1 MVKLIQSFHFT
12 ETGLCLLMLLLCSL
26 VNADDPGE
34 VGKYY
39 ECKDLRGNISFQ
51 QQPCSGTNVKE
62 TSKVLPTAKPMVSS
76 TDKKT
81 GDVSV
86 ASVTNA
92 ITSLVSTTDH
102 TSSKLAPLLQTPD
115 AVAEQ
120 FKQRLQI
127 AKEQK
132 PVVLAACLILML
144 IAVWYAVVLVYLAFR
159 QSIFWGLGYLFIPLV
174 GMIYIVLHWDDAGK
188 PFLISVGCGLLTGII
203 LGVYL

>member
-1 MVKLIQSFHFT
+1 MVKAIQSFRFI
-12 ETGLCLLMLLLCSL
+12 EAGFFLVMLLLCTL
-26 VNADDPGE
+26 VNADDATQAN
-34 VGKYY
+34 KYY

-51 QQPCSGTNVKE
+51 QQPCSGANVKE

-76 TDKKT
+76 TDIKT

-86 ASVTNA
+86 ASVTNT
-92 ITSLVSTTDH
+92 ITSIVSATGH
-102 TSSKLAPLLQTPD
+102 TSSKLAPLMQTPD

-132 PVVLAACLILML
+132 PVVLAGCLILML

-188 PFLISVGCGLLTGII
+188 PFLISAGCGLLTGII

>member
-1 MVKLIQSFHFT
+1 MTQLIQSFRFIHAGCF
-12 ETGLCLLMLLLCSL
+12 LVMLLLCAI
-26 VNADDPGE
+26 VNAEDPAE

-39 ECKDLRGNISFQ
+39 ECKDSRGNISFQ
-51 QQPCSGTNVKE
+51 QQACSGANVKE

-76 TDKKT
+76 TDKKV

-86 ASVTNA
+86 VSVTNT
-92 ITSLVSTTDH
+92 ITSLVSATGH

-159 QSIFWGLGYLFIPLV
+159 QSIFWGVGYLFIPLV

-188 PFLISVGCGLLTGII
+188 PFLISAGCGLLTGII
-203 LGVYL
+203 LGIYL